1 MNTSSPVTLITGASS
16 GIGRVTALELARAG
30 HRVVL
35 AGRSAS
41 KHQPVLDEIA
51 ALPASPQALWLEL
64 DLGDLTSVAACA
76 QAFLDLG
83 WPLHTLILNAGLA
96 GQRGRSASGFEM
108 AFGVNHLGHFAL
120 AQALLPCL
128 QASAPARVITVA
140 SKMHFRANGLDWE
153 ALQRPTASL
162 TGVPE
167 YNVSKLANVLFAT
180 ELARRLAGSGVE
192 SYVVHPGIVATEV
205 WRHVP
210 ALVRPLLR
218 LMWGMI
224 TPQEGA
230 RSTLKCATAPSAE
243 LQHGGYYDRE
253 RLKPP
258 SAVAQD
264 LALAQAL
271 WARSTAWCTGAQI
284 GQAGGSGAA
293 L

>member
-1 MNTSSPVTLITGASS
+1 MSTPTAPTAPVTLITGASS
-16 GIGRVTALELARAG
+16 GIGRVTAIALARAG

-35 AGRSAS
+35 AGRSAR

-51 ALPASPQALWLEL
+51 ALPGSPEARWLPL
-64 DLGDLTSVAACA
+64 DLGDLASVSACA
-76 QAFLDLG
+76 QAFLALG

-120 AQALLPCL
+120 TQALLPCL

-140 SKMHFRANGLDWE
+140 SKMHFRAKGLDWD
-153 ALQRPTASL
+153 ALQRPTVSL

-210 ALVRPLLR
+210 ALARPLLK
-218 LMWGMI
+218 LLFNMI
-224 TPQEGA
+224 TPEEGA
-230 RSTLKCATAPSAE
+230 RSTLKCALSPSAE
-243 LQHGGYYDRE
+243 LQAGGYYDRE
-253 RLKPP
+253 RLKSP

-264 LALAQAL
+264 RVLAQAL
-271 WARSTAWCTGAQI
+271 WERSVAWC
-284 GQAGGSGAA
+284 AG
-293 L
+293 

>member
-16 GIGRVTALELARAG
+16 GIGRVTAHELARAG
-30 HRVVL
+30 HRLVL
-35 AGRSAS
+35 AGRGAS
-41 KHQPVLDEIA
+41 KHQPVLDDIA
-51 ALPASPQALWLEL
+51 ALPGAPEARWLPL
-64 DLGDLTSVAACA
+64 DLGDLASVSACA
-76 QAFLDLG
+76 HAFLALG

-120 AQALLPCL
+120 TQALLPCL

-140 SKMHFRANGLDWE
+140 SKMHFRAKGLDWD
-153 ALQRPTASL
+153 ALQRPTTSL

-180 ELARRLAGSGVE
+180 ELARRLEDTGVE

-210 ALVRPLLR
+210 ALVRPVLR
-218 LMWGMI
+218 LLWGMI
-224 TPQEGA
+224 TPEEGA
-230 RSTLKCATAPSAE
+230 RSTLKCALSPSAE
-243 LQHGGYYDRE
+243 LQDGGYYDRE

-264 LALAQAL
+264 QALAQAL
-271 WARSTAWCTGAQI
+271 WERSLQW
-284 GQAGGSGAA
+284 AA
-293 L
+293 PRG

>member
-1 MNTSSPVTLITGASS
+1 MPPNNCHDRPMNTSSPVTLITGASS
-16 GIGRVTALELARAG
+16 GIGRVTAVELARVG
-30 HRVVL
+30 HRLVL
-35 AGRSAS
+35 AGRSGR

-51 ALPASPQALWLEL
+51 ALPGAAPALWLEL
-64 DLGDLTSVAACA
+64 ELGDLASVADCA
-76 QAFLDLG
+76 KAFWALG

-120 AQALLPCL
+120 TQALLPCL

-140 SKMHFRANGLDWE
+140 SKMHFRAKGLDWD
-153 ALQRPTASL
+153 ALQRPTVGL

-180 ELARRLAGSGVE
+180 ELARRLAGTGVD

-224 TPQEGA
+224 TPEEGA
-230 RSTLKCATAPSAE
+230 RSTLKCATAPSTE
-243 LQHGGYYDRE
+243 LQPGGYYDRE

-258 SAVAQD
+258 SALAQD
-264 LALAQAL
+264 ASLAQAL
-271 WARSTAWCTGAQI
+271 WARSMAWTQSTA
-284 GQAGGSGAA
+284 
-293 L
+293 